1 MDRLTSMAVYVKAV
15 DLGSFAAAADAL
27 GISPQMVSKHIVFLE
42 DRVGATLLHRT
53 TRRQNI
59 TDIGRAFYERCRLIL
74 SEAEAAEGLAS
85 EMHRHPKGLLKV
97 NAPKTFGTLALA
109 PFVTRFLEKYP
120 DVQVE
125 VTLEDRFVDPLE
137 EGFDVTIRVGGTEG
151 AGLASVP
158 LACYELVVCAA
169 PAYLDRHGAPQTPQ
183 DLTRHECLIFGQR
196 AGHTPCRW
204 LFTEDGRER
213 EVQVSGRLYS
223 NDWMVLMRAAVEGHG
238 VALGSDIILREEL
251 RAGRLVRLLAD
262 YRTPPRP
269 MHALY
274 PMRGKPSA
282 KIMRFV
288 EGLAE
293 AFPPRPDGYP
303 SARQASG
310 MT

>member
-42 DRVGATLLHRT
+42 DRVGATLIHRT
-53 TRRQNI
+53 TRRQSL
-59 TDIGRAFYERCRLIL
+59 TDIGRAFYERCRVIL
-74 SEAEAAEGLAS
+74 GEAEAAEGLAS

-137 EGFDVTIRVGGTEG
+137 EGFDVTIRIGGAES
-151 AGLASVP
+151 AGLASIA
-158 LACYELVVCAA
+158 LAPYDLVVCAA
-169 PAYLDRHGAPQTPQ
+169 PAYLARHGAPETPQ

-196 AGHTPCRW
+196 AGQTPCRW
-204 LFTEDGRER
+204 LFTENGRER
-213 EVQVSGRLYS
+213 EIQVSGRLYS
-223 NDWMVLMRAAVEGHG
+223 NDWLMLLRAAVEGHG

-251 RAGRLVRLLAD
+251 KAGRLVRLLTG

-269 MHALY
+269 MQALY
-274 PMRGKPSA
+274 PARHRPSA

-293 AFPPRPDGYP
+293 AFPPRPALQLA
-303 SARQASG
+303 AR
-310 MT
+310 